1 MFEFRFSHKAD
12 KFLRKCEPKIKER
25 IQQTLN
31 IVRENPLPAKEFDFK
46 KIGGEDETY
55 RIRLSSHRI
64 VYKIFW
70 KENIIRVA
78 KIERR
83 KDRTYD
89 F

>member
-1 MFEFRFSHKAD
+1 MFEFRFSNKAE
-12 KFLRKCEPKIKER
+12 KFLKKCEPKLKER
-25 IQQTLN
+25 VLETIN
-31 IVRENPLPAKEFDFK
+31 IIRENPLPAKQLDFK
-46 KIGGEDETY
+46 KISGEEETY

-70 KENIIRVA
+70 TENIIRVI

-83 KDRTYD
+83 KDSTYD